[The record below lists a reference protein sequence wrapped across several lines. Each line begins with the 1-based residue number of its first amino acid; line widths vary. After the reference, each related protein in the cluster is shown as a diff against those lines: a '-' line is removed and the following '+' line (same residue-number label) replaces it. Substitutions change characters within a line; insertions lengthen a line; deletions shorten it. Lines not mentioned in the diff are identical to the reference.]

1 MITKE
6 NKKVIRQRIHTRI
19 RKKLSGT
26 SERPRLCVF
35 KSNKNIYAQIIDD
48 TKGITL
54 VASSSLD
61 AELRKS
67 IESGGN
73 LDAAQQVGMDI
84 AVKAKA
90 KGIVDVVY
98 DRGGYLYHGKVKAL
112 ADAAR
117 ENGLNF

>member
-61 AELRKS
+61 VELRKS
-67 IESGGN
+67 IQSGGN

>member
-6 NKKVIRQRIHTRI
+6 NKKIIRQRIHTRI

-61 AELRKS
+61 VELRKD
-67 IESGGN
+67 IENGGN
-73 LDAAQQVGMDI
+73 LGAAQKVGMDI

>member
-61 AELRKS
+61 VELRKS
-67 IESGGN
+67 LEKGGN